1 MELKSADAIARVVSL
16 ALVALAI
23 WLIGSAFNGQPRPL
37 GLDAPASEFSAA
49 RANKTLKR
57 LLGPE
62 IPHPVSTAANQAVR
76 DRIRA
81 EFAALGVETSIY
93 RGIGCEGRAKYGF
106 FACGTAED
114 ILAEVAPGEGKA
126 IVLMAHYDSVPAG
139 PGASDDQSGVAT
151 VLETVRA
158 LKARGMKTVHPV
170 LALITDGEEAGLLGA
185 AAFLDNSA
193 LKARAG
199 AVVNVEARGNQ
210 GPSLLFQT
218 SPGDG
223 PLIDLYARNVPEYAT
238 GSLFAVIYK
247 LLPNDTDLT
256 LFIDRGFTSFNFG
269 FIGRIAHYH
278 TALDRRANLSQSTLQ
293 MHGDNL
299 LGVASGLMQTDF
311 ATLKG
316 GDDVYLTLLGQFL
329 PRLAASWA
337 LPLALLTFA
346 LLLLAAFLSRGE
358 GLGIGRRLSAIAA
371 PLSVIVGSA
380 AFGWILHELAALISE
395 QRDPS
400 YAHPI
405 FLRIALGLGVAA
417 MTILVSRLA
426 NARMA
431 ALSVWMWMSGLG
443 VVTAALLPGL
453 SPYFLFPALIG
464 SVLVLAQSRIAGAWN
479 GTAGMTAMTLAALLP
494 LLIWFSLSATAE
506 SVQGLALHPL
516 FTVPVAFGAITL
528 LPLLAAHPL
537 THRAWA
543 GLVSVLGGAAVV
555 AAFVAGMQ
563 PAHSEI
569 APQRLNI
576 DFVDDH
582 VAGRTV
588 WAIDTRGSLP
598 KAFRDAAP
606 FSRKPERIAP
616 TRFQPSY
623 VAPAGAS
630 RFAAPAAV
638 VTSTPQGS
646 GRRVTITL
654 QGSVDANEMFVAVP
668 GEAGLVK
675 IEFEGKTFVPAKQ
688 SLNPWG
694 TIFGC
699 VTRDCRSMTVAL
711 DFDLKRPAQ
720 VVVGEQRFGLPPD
733 GSRLENV
740 RPATTVASQSGDTTI
755 VLGKLKLP

>member
-1 MELKSADAIARVVSL
+1 MESKSADAIARVISL

-37 GLDAPASEFSAA
+37 GLDAPATEFSAA

-62 IPHPVSTAANQAVR
+62 IPHPVSTTANQAVR

-126 IVLMAHYDSVPAG
+126 IILMAHYDSVPAG

-158 LKARGMKTVHPV
+158 LKARGVKTVHPV

-185 AAFLDNSA
+185 AAFLDNPA

-199 AVVNVEARGNQ
+199 VVVNVEARGNQ
-210 GPSLLFQT
+210 GPSMLFQT

-238 GSLFAVIYK
+238 GSLFAVVYR

-256 LFIDRGFTSFNFG
+256 LFIDRGFTAFNFG

-311 ATLKG
+311 ASLKG

-329 PRLAASWA
+329 PRLPASWA
-337 LPLALLTFA
+337 LPLAVLTFA
-346 LLLLAAFLSRGE
+346 FLLLAAFLSRGE
-358 GLGIGRRLSAIAA
+358 GLGIGRKLAAIAA

-380 AFGWILHELAALISE
+380 AFGWILFELAALISE
-395 QRDPS
+395 QDDPS

-464 SVLVLAQSRIAGAWN
+464 SVLILAQSRIAGAWN
-479 GTAGMTAMTLAALLP
+479 GTAGVAAMTLAALLP

-516 FTVPVAFGAITL
+516 
-528 LPLLAAHPL
+528 
-537 THRAWA
+537 
-543 GLVSVLGGAAVV
+543 
-555 AAFVAGMQ
+555 
-563 PAHSEI
+563 
-569 APQRLNI
+569 
-576 DFVDDH
+576 
-582 VAGRTV
+582 
-588 WAIDTRGSLP
+588 
-598 KAFRDAAP
+598 
-606 FSRKPERIAP
+606 
-616 TRFQPSY
+616 
-623 VAPAGAS
+623 
-630 RFAAPAAV
+630 
-638 VTSTPQGS
+638 
-646 GRRVTITL
+646 
-654 QGSVDANEMFVAVP
+654 
-668 GEAGLVK
+668 
-675 IEFEGKTFVPAKQ
+675 
-688 SLNPWG
+688 
-694 TIFGC
+694 
-699 VTRDCRSMTVAL
+699 
-711 DFDLKRPAQ
+711 
-720 VVVGEQRFGLPPD
+720 
-733 GSRLENV
+733 
-740 RPATTVASQSGDTTI
+740 
-755 VLGKLKLP
+755 